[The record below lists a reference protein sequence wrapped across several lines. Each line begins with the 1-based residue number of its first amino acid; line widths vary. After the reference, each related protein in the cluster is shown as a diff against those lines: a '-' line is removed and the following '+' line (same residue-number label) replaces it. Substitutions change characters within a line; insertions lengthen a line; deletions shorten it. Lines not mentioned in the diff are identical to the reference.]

1 MTKWRTYGHRGD
13 ETEELINS
21 TNEYYRNYNVGII
34 TKIPVPIKVMEINRK
49 NKEDIFGGKTKGS
62 AIITKAFFEE
72 KSTVDYI
79 GCVQGFTIVFDAK
92 ETNKNYLP
100 LQNIHKHQ
108 IEYMELIRKQRGI
121 AFIIAH
127 FKIQRKFYLIPIEI
141 IKSYYDRSFKGGR
154 KSIPME
160 DLDNNFEIAYKN
172 GLLYYLDTV
181 NTYLDYIKEGKI
193 KSV

>member
-1 MTKWRTYGHRGD
+1 MTTWRSYGHRGD
-13 ETEELINS
+13 ETEELINI
-21 TNEYYRNYNVGII
+21 TNDYYRSHNVGII
-34 TKIPVPIKVMEINRK
+34 TKVPVPIKVIEINRK
-49 NKEDIFGGKTKGS
+49 SKEDILGGKTKGS

-108 IEYMELIRKQRGI
+108 IEYMDEIRKQKGI
-121 AFIIAH
+121 AFIIVH

-141 IKSYYDRSFKGGR
+141 IKSYYERSLNGRR

-160 DLDNNFEIAYKN
+160 DLDENFEIAYKD
-172 GLLYYLDTV
+172 GLIHYLDTV

-193 KSV
+193 K